1 MFCRHDE
8 VALCCTQMHEFLA
21 QTKYKNP
28 EGPMGVFQH
37 AENTRLPLVP
47 WLMQHPAKL
56 TSFLTMLEGGPT
68 MLEGGRFGRTEW
80 FEVFPAEK
88 MLFEGARTNTEDS
101 VLLVYVAG
109 GHGIHTFKDR
119 FPNQPGRL
127 VLQELP
133 SAIDDIKDLH
143 PDIVRMVYDVF
154 TEQPIKGKQ
163 CVQDT
168 RRIKSLL

>member
-8 VALCCTQMHEFLA
+8 VALCCARMHEFLA

-37 AENTRLPLVP
+37 AENTRLPLMP

-56 TSFLTMLEGGPT
+56 TSFLTMLEGGR
-68 MLEGGRFGRTEW
+68 LGRTEW

-88 MLFEGARTNTEDS
+88 MLFGVAKINTEDS

-109 GHGIHTFKDR
+109 GHGIHTFKGR

-133 SAIDDIKDLH
+133 SVIDGIKDLH
-143 PDIVRMVYDVF
+143 PDIVRMEYDVF

-163 CVQDT
+163 CIQDT